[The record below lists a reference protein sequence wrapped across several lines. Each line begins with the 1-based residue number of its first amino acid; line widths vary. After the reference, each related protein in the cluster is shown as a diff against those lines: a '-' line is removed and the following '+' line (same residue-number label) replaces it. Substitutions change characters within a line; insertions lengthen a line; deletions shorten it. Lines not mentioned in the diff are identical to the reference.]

1 MKRESVFGLMFLT
14 VSFMGINAQ
23 DVITK
28 MDGSDI
34 FARIFEISANDVY
47 YKKFSNESGPTYTL
61 PKSDVYQIKYENGD
75 VDSWRTLSGK
85 RLSIDLSAPENVA
98 SESEPEVVSE
108 VPEEYPAI
116 AIITTNDG
124 KRIKAKILYVDEYE
138 VKYKKAG
145 NESGPVYILQKS
157 DISKIEIENIESFEE
172 EDIEAIKVMPTM
184 PAKPVMPAM
193 KDIEHSV
200 FTSEKGES
208 PTDFE
213 YSFKSPLTA
222 ALLSF
227 LYPGAG
233 QFYNGQTGKGIIM
246 SALGAVSL
254 LSLATSGTSVMDTYN
269 RSGKFEEEETVFFTV
284 NCVAYAAT
292 WIWSIIDASGSA
304 KAINSRNE
312 TFAWRAGNKNRLSLN
327 PEILYPHAIK
337 EVNRY
342 MKPSYGLSLK
352 FNFN

>member
-1 MKRESVFGLMFLT
+1 MKRKSILGILFLT

-23 DVITK
+23 DIITK
-28 MDGSDI
+28 MDGNDI

-47 YKKFSNESGPTYTL
+47 YKKFNNESGPTYTL
-61 PKSDVYQIKYENGD
+61 PKSDVYRIKYENGD
-75 VDSWRTLSGK
+75 VDSWRTLSDR
-85 RLSIDLSAPENVA
+85 RLSIDLSAPGNI
-98 SESEPEVVSE
+98 SPESEPEPEVVPE
-108 VPEEYPAI
+108 VPEEFQAI

-124 KRIKAKILYVDEYE
+124 KRIKAKILDIDEYE
-138 VKYKKAG
+138 VKYKKTG

-157 DISKIEIENIESFEE
+157 DISKIEIEEMEDVEMIEEIDRE
-172 EDIEAIKVMPTM
+172 V
-184 PAKPVMPAM
+184 M
-193 KDIEHSV
+193 KDIEDGDAKRPIFVSGK
-200 FTSEKGES
+200 EES
-208 PTDFE
+208 PVDFE

-246 SALGAVSL
+246 STLGAVSL
-254 LSLATSGTSVMDTYN
+254 VGLATSGASMTDS
-269 RSGKFEEEETVFFTV
+269 SGKFDEEKTVFFTV

-292 WIWSIIDASGSA
+292 WIWSMIDASGSA
-304 KAINSRNE
+304 KTINSRNE
-312 TFAWRAGNKNRLSLN
+312 TFAWSAGNGNRLSLN

-337 EVNRY
+337 KVNHSL
-342 MKPSYGLSLK
+342 KPSYGFSLN